1 MVEFEVVVRA
11 GAALL
16 FGALIGLER
25 SYHGRAAGVRTYALV
40 SLGSALVV
48 AAVDLLAAQPVQT
61 ADVSRVIQGIVTG
74 IGFLGAGVIV
84 KEGFTVRGLT
94 TAASI
99 WVTAGVGVLAGMG
112 NYLPA
117 GAASLLTLVT
127 LSVLRNVEE
136 RLPSQSYVHC
146 HISFPRDSTLDEGG
160 LRELIG
166 KHGFNV
172 TEMSYKLDARAGIF
186 QYRMVLWSADPLAA
200 AQLCTTLEALPSV
213 AEFRLSPSRD

>member
-1 MVEFEVVVRA
+1 MVELEVIARA

-40 SLGSALVV
+40 SLGAALVV

-84 KEGFTVRGLT
+84 KEGFSVRGLT

-99 WVTAGVGVLAGMG
+99 WVTAGVGVLVGMG
-112 NYLPA
+112 DYLPA
-117 GAASLLTLVT
+117 GAAALLTLIT
-127 LSVLRNVEE
+127 LSVLRKVED
-136 RLPSQSYVHC
+136 RLPSQSYVQC
-146 HISFPRDSTLDEGG
+146 HLSFPHDRKMDEER

-166 KHGFNV
+166 THGFNV
-172 TEMSYKLDARAGIF
+172 TEMSYRLDAGAGIF
-186 QYRMVLWSADPLAA
+186 QYRMVLWSADSLAPA
-200 AQLCTTLEALPSV
+200 RLCACFEALPSV

>member
-25 SYHGRAAGVRTYALV
+25 SYHGRAAGIRTYALV

-48 AAVDLLAAQPVQT
+48 AAVDLLAAQLVQT

-117 GAASLLTLVT
+117 GAAALLTLIT

-146 HISFPRDSTLDEGG
+146 HISFPRDRTMDEAD
-160 LRELIG
+160 LRKMIEKL
-166 KHGFNV
+166 GFHV
-172 TEMSYKLDARAGIF
+172 TEMSYKLNAEAAIF
-186 QYRMVLWSADPLAA
+186 QYRMVLWSADLLAPA
-200 AQLCTTLEALPSV
+200 RLCTSLQALPSV
-213 AEFRLSPSRD
+213 AEFRISPSRD

>member
-1 MVEFEVVVRA
+1 MVELEVIARA

-40 SLGSALVV
+40 SLGAALVV

-99 WVTAGVGVLAGMG
+99 WVTAGVGVLVGMG

-117 GAASLLTLVT
+117 AAAALLTLVT
-127 LSVLRNVEE
+127 LSVLRNVEL

-146 HISFPRDSTLDEGG
+146 HISFPRDGTIDEGR

-172 TEMSYKLDARAGIF
+172 TEMSYKLNAEAGIF

-200 AQLCTTLEALPSV
+200 ARLSTSFKALPSV